1 MWKERKSLGK
11 LIEVLGNTQ
20 KWVDSQEKI
29 RQDAFTPNVAWLSEP
44 TKPTPPLEKAKA
56 GSSGG
61 PSHSWGSFH

>member
-11 LIEVLGNTQ
+11 LTKVLGNTQ

-44 TKPTPPLEKAKA
+44 TKPTPPLEK
-56 GSSGG
+56 
-61 PSHSWGSFH
+61 